1 MKRYF
6 MLIMFICIS
15 TYLHSQ
21 DGNHWNTYFENAIKF
36 YESKEYVAAEKQF
49 KKSQQSLIEEYGL
62 NDTTIPTYCHIL
74 YRRAHNLFLIDE
86 LVDSAY
92 LCFKELH
99 GLSKISIDS
108 VSGNLFRI
116 ESAIILSFID
126 LERGNIKACCELL
139 ESEKQIIDEL
149 DTDSHLQHKYFYYKN
164 LAKVYEYVI
173 VNLLSGKEQKFEF
186 LESDYVI
193 VRDGLFYKNYIAVY
207 NELVNL
213 SFRYNKDNKIKITED
228 LLLLANHCRIPDDD
242 YLAEKTFE
250 RAFSLW
256 ENDKDHNNISYLK
269 LCKDYLAHCNK
280 SSMIFQKDIIAKEFD
295 IIVLRDSSLSY
306 IDAMDLYS
314 VRLQDKSLSNTQR
327 EKYIK
332 KLSDEIIRAD
342 NYTITYIIIDN
353 RGLNDALS
361 KLINRKILIKY
372 LSLAAMYYYEQ
383 GDITKADILL
393 NKAKFFSL
401 VLPVG
406 DRLLLEELNNA
417 IAISAEII
425 GDKETFYNYKTAN
438 FTCNLA
444 RGIIPTIEDWLLV
457 SNYGDVET
465 RITKIKDGI
474 LFYSNEQYDKSMLE
488 FYLKLAEAYLE
499 KGNYSIAHDNI
510 VIVDSIIKSMERDG
524 DTLSNL
530 VMSEF
535 LLNKARYAL
544 YKGDIS
550 NAIKFAKKS
559 NEKTN
564 NIMAVDLLAE
574 LYKKDE
580 REVEAIVNNQFSRT
594 KNFIQESYPFLSER
608 ERIVHSQG
616 DEFLWLANLPKY
628 ADYYPNDTTLLS
640 LAYNSALISK
650 GTNMNLYTL
659 VINKAR
665 ESKKK
670 NTKEVLD
677 NYIQQKNY
685 NVNDTCERVRNNRD
699 FYIEILEKEMQ
710 LFSGVSSDFFDKHI
724 GNWKEISKQLA
735 KNEIAIEFVEYVPLN
750 MSETNNRFL
759 GALYITSNR
768 HPKIVKLCKLTDIER
783 FKSQIKHDGLS
794 DIYNVIWNPI
804 LRENHNIS
812 RIWFSP
818 SEHLFQINIEAALPD
833 SIIVYR
839 VSSTRNLLDLN
850 DVADYSGIALFG
862 GLNYDTNNNFKSDE
876 IQNHIAQHIIRD
888 SKIDEERVGLAYLKG
903 SLEEVVSAQKILSSL
918 NQNIQMFVDQN
929 GTEESFKN
937 LSGRGLSLLHIATH
951 GFYINN
957 TNKVSNIGT
966 RIMRKSGLFMS
977 GAKTIWKGTNEE
989 YFGDDGILLSEE
1001 IENLDFSKLNLV
1013 VLSACG
1019 TGLGSPSNDGVY
1031 GLQRA
1036 FKKAG
1041 AQTIIMSL
1049 WSVDDNTTALM
1060 MKTFYKELVRT
1071 NSKHKAFQNAQNVLR
1086 KTYDNPYYWAAFIM
1100 LD

>member
-1 MKRYF
+1 
-6 MLIMFICIS
+6 
-15 TYLHSQ
+15 
-21 DGNHWNTYFENAIKF
+21 
-36 YESKEYVAAEKQF
+36 
-49 KKSQQSLIEEYGL
+49 
-62 NDTTIPTYCHIL
+62 
-74 YRRAHNLFLIDE
+74 
-86 LVDSAY
+86 
-92 LCFKELH
+92 
-99 GLSKISIDS
+99 
-108 VSGNLFRI
+108 
-116 ESAIILSFID
+116 
-126 LERGNIKACCELL
+126 
-139 ESEKQIIDEL
+139 
-149 DTDSHLQHKYFYYKN
+149 
-164 LAKVYEYVI
+164 
-173 VNLLSGKEQKFEF
+173 
-186 LESDYVI
+186 
-193 VRDGLFYKNYIAVY
+193 
-207 NELVNL
+207 
-213 SFRYNKDNKIKITED
+213 
-228 LLLLANHCRIPDDD
+228 
-242 YLAEKTFE
+242 
-250 RAFSLW
+250 
-256 ENDKDHNNISYLK
+256 
-269 LCKDYLAHCNK
+269 
-280 SSMIFQKDIIAKEFD
+280 MIFQKDIIAKEFD

-353 RGLNDALS
+353 RGLNDALL

-457 SNYGDVET
+457 SNNGDVET

-474 LFYSNEQYDKSMLE
+474 HFYSNEQYDKSMLE

-510 VIVDSIIKSMERDG
+510 VIADSIIKSIERDG
-524 DTLSNL
+524 DTIPNL

-535 LLNKARYAL
+535 LLNNARYAL

-580 REVEAIVNNQFSRT
+580 RELEAIVNNQFSRT

-616 DEFLWLANLPKY
+616 DEFLWLTTLPKY
-628 ADYYPNDTTLLS
+628 ADYYPNDTALLS

-650 GTNMNLYTL
+650 GTNINVYTL

-665 ESKKK
+665 ESREK
-670 NTKEVLD
+670 NTKEVLG
-677 NYIQQKNY
+677 NYMLQKKY

-699 FYIEILEKEMQ
+699 FYIEVLEKEMQ
-710 LFSGVSSDFFDKHI
+710 LISGVSSHSFNKHF

-759 GALYITSNR
+759 GALYITNNR
-768 HPKIVKLCKLTDIER
+768 RPKIVKLCKLTEIER

-794 DIYNVIWNPI
+794 EIYKGIWNPI

-833 SIIVYR
+833 SIDVYR
-839 VSSTRNLLDLN
+839 VSSTRNILAFN
-850 DVADYSGIALFG
+850 DVADYSKIALFG
-862 GLNYDTNNNFKSDE
+862 GLNYDTKNVFKSDE
-876 IQNHIAQHIIRD
+876 IQNHTAQHIIRD
-888 SKIDEERVGLAYLKG
+888 FKIDEERVGLAYLKG
-903 SLEEVVSAQKILSSL
+903 SLDEVVSAHKILSPI

-929 GTEESFKN
+929 GTEECFKN
-937 LSGRGLSLLHIATH
+937 LSGRDLSLLHIATH

-957 TNKVSNIGT
+957 TNNVSNIGT

-977 GAKTIWKGTNEE
+977 GAKAIWKGTNEE

-1019 TGLGSPSNDGVY
+1019 TGLGSPTNDGVY

-1049 WSVDDNTTALM
+1049 WSVDDNATALM
-1060 MKTFYKELVRT
+1060 MKTFYEELVRT

>member
-1 MKRYF
+1 
-6 MLIMFICIS
+6 MFICIS

-21 DGNHWNTYFENAIKF
+21 DGNQWNTFFEGAIKLN
-36 YESKEYVAAEKQF
+36 ENKEYISAEKQF
-49 KKSQQSLIEEYGL
+49 RKAQQSLIEEYGL

-74 YRRAHNLFLIDE
+74 YQRAHNLFLIDE

-92 LCFKELH
+92 LCFKELY
-99 GLSKISIDS
+99 GLSKTSIDS
-108 VSGNLFRI
+108 VSGKFYHI
-116 ESAIILSFID
+116 ESAIMLSFID
-126 LERGNIKACCELL
+126 IERGNVKACCELL

-149 DTDSHLQHKYFYYKN
+149 DTDSHLGHKYYYYKN
-164 LAKVYEYVI
+164 LAKTYEYVI
-173 VNLLSGKEQKFEF
+173 VNLLSGKEQDFKF
-186 LESDYVI
+186 LNSDYVI
-193 VRDGLFYKNYIAVY
+193 VRDGLFYNNYIAVY
-207 NELVNL
+207 KELVNL
-213 SFRYNKDNKIKITED
+213 SYSYNKSNISKITED
-228 LLLLANHCRIPDDD
+228 LRLLANHCRIPDDNH
-242 YLAEKTFE
+242 LAEKTFE

-256 ENDKDHNNISYLK
+256 EYDSDHNNISYLK
-269 LCKDYLAHCNK
+269 LCKDYLSYNNN
-280 SSMIFQKDIIAKEFD
+280 SSMLLQFQKELIAKEFD
-295 IIVLRDSSLSY
+295 SIILRDSSLSY
-306 IDAMDLYS
+306 INVMDFYT
-314 VRLQDKSLSNTQR
+314 VRLQDKSLSNIQK
-327 EKYIK
+327 EKYVK

-342 NYTITYIIIDN
+342 NYTITYVIIDN
-353 RGLNDALS
+353 RGLNDTLS

-372 LSLAAMYYYEQ
+372 LSLAAIYYYEQ
-383 GDITKADILL
+383 KDIPKADILL

-401 VLPVG
+401 VLPDG

-417 IAISAEII
+417 IAKSAEII
-425 GDKETFYNYKTAN
+425 GDTETFYNYKTVN

-444 RGIIPTIEDWLLV
+444 RGVLPTIEDCLLV
-457 SNYGDVET
+457 SNYGDVDN

-474 LFYSNEQYDKSMLE
+474 LFYSNERYDKSMLE
-488 FYLKLAEAYLE
+488 YYLKLAEAYFE
-499 KGNYSIAHDNI
+499 KGNTSIAYENL
-510 VIVDSIIKSMERDG
+510 VIADSIIKLMERDG
-524 DTLSNL
+524 ETVSNI
-530 VMSEF
+530 VMSDF
-535 LLNKARYAL
+535 LLYKAKYAL
-544 YKGDIS
+544 YKGDVS
-550 NAIKFAKKS
+550 NAKKFAKKS
-559 NEKTN
+559 NEVIN
-564 NIMAVDLLAE
+564 NIKAVDLLAE

-580 REVEAIVNNQFSRT
+580 RELDTIVNNQFCMT
-594 KNFIQESYPFLSER
+594 KNYIQESYPFLSER
-608 ERIVHSQG
+608 ERIVHSQS
-616 DEFLWLANLPKY
+616 DEFLWFTNLPKY

-650 GTNMNLYTL
+650 GTNINVSTS

-665 ESKKK
+665 ESKEKK
-670 NTKEVLD
+670 TKEALD
-677 NYIQQKNY
+677 NYMQQTNY
-685 NVNDTCERVRNNRD
+685 NVNDSCERIRNNRD
-699 FYIEILEKEMQ
+699 FYIEVLEKEMQ
-710 LFSGVSSDFFDKHI
+710 LFSGVSSHFLDKHF
-724 GNWKEISKQLA
+724 GNWKMISKQLA

-750 MSETNNRFL
+750 ISETDNLFL
-759 GALYITSNR
+759 GALYITNNR
-768 HPKIVKLCKLTDIER
+768 DPKIVRLCKLTDIER

-804 LRENHNIS
+804 LRENQNVS
-812 RIWFSP
+812 RMWFSP
-818 SEHLFQINIEAALPD
+818 SVHLFQINIEAALPV
-833 SIIVYR
+833 SINAYR

-850 DVADYSGIALFG
+850 DVADYSEIALFG
-862 GLNYDTNNNFKSDE
+862 GLNYDTKTIVKSDE
-876 IQNHIAQHIIRD
+876 IQNHTAQHIIRD
-888 SKIDEERVGLAYLKG
+888 SNIDEERAGLAYLKG
-903 SLEEVVSAQKILSSL
+903 SLDEVVSAHKILSPI

-957 TNKVSNIGT
+957 TKNVQNIGT

-1019 TGLGSPSNDGVY
+1019 TGLGSSTSDGVY

-1049 WSVDDNTTALM
+1049 WNVDDNATSLM
-1060 MKTFYKELVRT
+1060 MKTFYEELVKT

-1086 KTYDNPYYWAAFIM
+1086 KSFDNPYYWAAFIM